1 MLLKE
6 EVYKSL
12 GSYELWLQEYIETQ
26 RKKLK
31 YINGYRQ
38 QFIKCREQKLNENNG
53 NYDQQEGKEQNQN
66 SNSK

>member
-38 QFIKCREQKLNENNG
+38 QFIKCRE
-53 NYDQQEGKEQNQN
+53 
-66 SNSK
+66 

>member
-53 NYDQQEGKEQNQN
+53 NYD
-66 SNSK
+66 